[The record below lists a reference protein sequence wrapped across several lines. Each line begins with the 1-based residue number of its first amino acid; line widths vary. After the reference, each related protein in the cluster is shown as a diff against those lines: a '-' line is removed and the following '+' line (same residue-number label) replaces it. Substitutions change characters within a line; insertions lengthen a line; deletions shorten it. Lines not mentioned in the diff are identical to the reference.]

1 MERMF
6 QILENTV
13 NKSTINDFRNFTN
26 RFHDVTKWFMS
37 SDYCIDDKGKPND
50 VITFVIYPYILDFPQ
65 WSALIDS
72 LQKTDLKNCRSISKG
87 FCSFS
92 HEGYFFSFNFLIE
105 KNSFI
110 NKWKDHNTLNQL
122 IDDVLDM
129 INNKWKV
136 NTPHM
141 IDHYNEL
148 EERLKKLKNDMCTK
162 NFNYK
167 LLSRTII
174 TIFLAS
180 YIRYLIIREI
190 ESVEI
195 FSWLSDRDKMTSCY
209 NSIYEVMYEI
219 ISHCMC
225 YNHLPEDKYL
235 HIKECIPAN
244 IEEKIFY
251 DEFVRVADFICGG
264 IADFDLQT
272 KKVHKQ
278 KHCTLIEDV
287 IADNHNIAILLF
299 RKNDIAK
306 CSHRRA

>member
-6 QILENTV
+6 QILEDTV

-50 VITFVIYPYILDFPQ
+50 VITFVIYPYILDFSQ

-72 LQKTDLKNCRSISKG
+72 LQKTDLKNCRSISNG

-122 IDDVLDM
+122 IDGVLDM

-141 IDHYNEL
+141 IDRYNEL
-148 EERLKKLKNDMCTK
+148 EERLKKLENYMRAK

-219 ISHCMC
+219 ISYCMC
-225 YNHLPEDKYL
+225 YNHLPEAKYL
-235 HIKECIPAN
+235 HIKEYIPAN

-287 IADNHNIAILLF
+287 ITDNHNIAILLF
-299 RKNDIAK
+299 RENDIVK
-306 CSHRRA
+306 CSYRRA